1 MIQYIEIKV
10 IKGRDIIAH
19 GIIVKMMYTICG
31 IGIHPT
37 VWLDLSSDTLWDLIK
52 GCNVDQME
60 SNSYI
65 TNAIRIHQTD

>member
-1 MIQYIEIKV
+1 MALASVHRLMRSSKLMIQYIEIKV

-37 VWLDLSSDTLWDLIK
+37 VWLDLSSDTL
-52 GCNVDQME
+52 
-60 SNSYI
+60 
-65 TNAIRIHQTD
+65 